1 MLRAEA
7 TIYVRKNN
15 VLCRQVIAHIVKF
28 CLAFPNIKKIFK
40 YSGVN
45 KHQSDK
51 KNLNYY
57 ILMYLNL

>member
-28 CLAFPNIKKIFK
+28 CLAFPNIKEIFK

-45 KHQSDK
+45 KHQGEEK
-51 KNLNYY
+51 K
-57 ILMYLNL
+57 I